1 MYELFVELI
10 KKYCLSSYFVFNK
23 LEVTIYNTYI
33 ELLAKLVKEL
43 ECNYETIKKI
53 DGIIFTGN

>member
-1 MYELFVELI
+1 MYVCMYELFVELI

-33 ELLAKLVKEL
+33 ELLK
-43 ECNYETIKKI
+43 N
-53 DGIIFTGN
+53 